1 MIKVGRLYREKLIT
15 LLKDESAD
23 TQAIFFVNFKGL
35 TSVQLNA
42 LRAALKQKSA
52 RLLVAKNRLIKKAF
66 HDVQEEISP
75 FLSAETGVVYSRGD
89 IVDAAKALF
98 GFTEE
103 NEKLEIK
110 GGFVAQKPVSS
121 KELKRISSLPP
132 RGVLIAMAVN
142 CIASPLTSFV
152 SSLNQIILKFVW
164 AVEEIRKKKE
174 EKET

>member
-1 MIKVGRLYREKLIT
+1 MIKVGRLYREKLIGI
-15 LLKDESAD
+15 LKEESAD
-23 TQAIFFVNFKGL
+23 TQAVFFVNFKGL
-35 TSVQLNA
+35 TSVQLNT

-66 HDVQEEISP
+66 DDFEGDINS

-98 GFTEE
+98 DFTVE

-110 GGFVAQKPVSS
+110 GGFVGQKTVSS
-121 KELKRISSLPP
+121 KELKRISNLPP
-132 RGVLIAMAVN
+132 RNVLLGMAVN
-142 CIASPLTSFV
+142 CIASPLTSLV
-152 SSLNQIILKFVW
+152 GSLNQIILKFLW

-174 EKET
+174 EKKT